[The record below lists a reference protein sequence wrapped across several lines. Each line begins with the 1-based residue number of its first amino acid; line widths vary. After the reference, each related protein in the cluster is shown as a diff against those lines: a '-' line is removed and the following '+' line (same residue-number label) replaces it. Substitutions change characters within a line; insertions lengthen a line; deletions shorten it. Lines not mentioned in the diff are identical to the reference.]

1 MAKDKK
7 MRKRQ
12 VESGVVIYREGDG
25 ADAVF
30 ILQKVEVEI
39 TRKSGEEDVR
49 LGVLR
54 DGAIFGKMGVLRNK
68 PRSTTL
74 RTLSEVSMITVAKAD
89 FMAAFGTE
97 QSLALQLLPLLCER
111 LSKANQ
117 YIVDHPDLATG
128 AEFDQTE
135 KIVLLPASPLVE
147 TQNGLKGIDITALPF
162 RIGCHALADHR
173 TSVSATELLL
183 RSPDNCQIAHSHL
196 VVETHDGQVMLRDLG
211 SHLGTLVNGVR
222 LAQFEP
228 LDRIALKYG
237 ENEVQLGS
245 IESPL
250 CFRIIVER
258 ASRRPAARLAL
269 PMHCDMQ
276 MPGRPEARA

>member
-68 PRSTTL
+68 PRSTTV
-74 RTLSEVSMITVAKAD
+74 RTLSEVSLITVAKAD
-89 FMAAFGTE
+89 
-97 QSLALQLLPLLCER
+97 
-111 LSKANQ
+111 Q

-183 RSPDNCQIAHSHL
+183 RSPDNYQIAHSYL
-196 VVETHDGQVMLRDLG
+196 VVETHDGQVMPRDLR